1 MRICILSFFFFFSCT
16 ALAQGSVVTGEFKQE
31 YRTINLYGNIRKALF
46 VLEKGNVYLLEDR
59 AYFLKLSPLDAKRL
73 GTSHI
78 LLIPL
83 FGDKITY
90 KYDIPISFEILPIP
104 NAPDVYYT
112 KKAFY
117 TDEQGKKI
125 TLSYPEELPL
135 SPMEKI
141 KKGIP
146 IYYQEINNRD
156 DFRDIPQWIETLSST
171 QKVTIINQKNW
182 EGVSKDGKRVGGSK
196 EYKQERL
203 MSELAQEK
211 LSYIRDFLSSI
222 VPLPEKPTQ
231 EDWRKWWQRF
241 QNYSFPLVKHLP
253 VHIETFQEFIDSYR
267 LYALDKETQ
276 KVYNLAQGTEYY
288 PVPELLVFDVQN
300 DKVERGRIYSEKQP
314 DATAFVT
321 FYAQNDTLYT
331 LNSHFVWAKYVPKR
345 VNDSLFYQQIAR
357 AEVAPVANK
366 SYRKASYQDIEYEIV
381 QAYTTAEC
389 MYSLVQKIDT
399 KEFQVMTLD
408 TKTGKIEGKI
418 PLNPL
423 LDNPKKLEHHT
434 QDIATGATDNFVF
447 QLKTEKGVYFLKCN
461 ATKLL
466 EKTLLGKE
474 FEWGTTYLSWGKKQ
488 YYGDMDANDTF
499 DFYSIASPSQKHSV
513 SSPDDIYDTQ
523 IMEQDEESVV
533 AFYEYYDGFFS
544 GLKMQRLDKDTH
556 ALKGESSLLYQYFP
570 VEELSSVNTPSCLKA
585 FKINGQWHVFF
596 AKEKRYYWVKVK

>member
-1 MRICILSFFFFFSCT
+1 MIRYIILTFFFSCT
-16 ALAQGSVVTGEFKQE
+16 ALAQELMVTGEFKPE

-46 VLEKGNVYLLEDR
+46 VLEKGNVYFLENS
-59 AYFLKLSPLDAKRL
+59 AYFLKLTPLDAKRL
-73 GTSHI
+73 GTSLI

-104 NAPDVYYT
+104 NAPYVYYT

-117 TDEQGKKI
+117 TDKQGRKI

-146 IYYQEINNRD
+146 IYYQEINNND
-156 DFRDIPQWIETLSST
+156 DFRDIPQWIEALSSK
-171 QKVTIINQKNW
+171 QKVTTIGTIVW
-182 EGVSKDGKRVGGSK
+182 DGVDKDGKNVGGYDEFK
-196 EYKQERL
+196 EQEL

-231 EDWRKWWQRF
+231 EAWRKWWQRF

-314 DATAFVT
+314 DATGFET
-321 FYAQNDTLYT
+321 FYAENDTLYT

-345 VNDSLFYQQIAR
+345 VNDSLFYQQIAS
-357 AEVAPVANK
+357 ADVVPEPNG
-366 SYRKASYQDIEYEIV
+366 SYRKASYRDIKYHIV

-418 PLNPL
+418 LLNPL
-423 LDNPKKLEHHT
+423 LDNPKQLEHRRQH
-434 QDIATGATDNFVF
+434 IATGATDNFAF
-447 QLKTEKGVYFLKCN
+447 QMKTEKGVYFLKCN

-474 FEWGTTYLSWGKKQ
+474 FEWATTYLSWGSKQ

-513 SSPDDIYDTQ
+513 SSPDDIYDTR

-544 GLKMQRLDKDTH
+544 GLKMQRLDKDTQ
-556 ALKGESSLLYQYFP
+556 ALKGESILLYQYFP
-570 VEELSSVNTPSCLKA
+570 VEEMSSENTPSCLKA

-596 AKEKRYYWVKVK
+596 TKENEYFWVKVK

>member
-1 MRICILSFFFFFSCT
+1 MIRYIILTFFFCCT
-16 ALAQGSVVTGEFKQE
+16 ALAQGSMVTGEFKQE
-31 YRTINLYGNIRKALF
+31 YRTMYLYRNIRKALF
-46 VLEKGNVYLLEDR
+46 VLEKGNVYLLKDR

-104 NAPDVYYT
+104 NVPDVYYT

-146 IYYQEINNRD
+146 IYYREINNND
-156 DFRDIPQWIETLSST
+156 DFRDIPQWIEALSSK
-171 QKVTIINQKNW
+171 QEVTTIEIMHW
-182 EGVSKDGKRVGGSK
+182 DGMDKDGKRVGGSK
-196 EYKQERL
+196 EFKEQEL
-203 MSELAQEK
+203 MSKLAQER

-222 VPLPEKPTQ
+222 VPLPENPTQ
-231 EDWRKWWQRF
+231 EAWRKWWQRF

-253 VHIETFQEFIDSYR
+253 AHIETFQKSIDGYR

-276 KVYNLAQGTEYY
+276 KVYSLDERPQYY
-288 PVPELLVFDVQN
+288 SGQELLVFDVQN
-300 DKVERGRIYSEKQP
+300 DKVERGRIYSKKQP
-314 DATAFVT
+314 NATGFET
-321 FYAQNDTLYT
+321 FYAENDTLYT

-345 VNDSLFYQQIAR
+345 VNDSLFYQQIASADVVPEPNR
-357 AEVAPVANK
+357 
-366 SYRKASYQDIEYEIV
+366 SYRKVYYQDIEYEIV
-381 QAYTTAEC
+381 QCYTTAKC

-399 KEFQVMTLD
+399 EEFQVMTLD

-423 LDNPKKLEHHT
+423 LDNPKQLEHRRQH
-434 QDIATGATDNFVF
+434 IATGATDNFVF

-474 FEWGTTYLSWGKKQ
+474 FEWATTYLSWGKKQ

-499 DFYSIASPSQKHSV
+499 DFYTIASPSQKHSV
-513 SSPDDIYDTQ
+513 SSPDDIYDTR

-533 AFYEYYDGFFS
+533 AFYEYYDGFLS

-556 ALKGESSLLYQYFP
+556 ALKGESILLYQYFP
-570 VEELSSVNTPSCLKA
+570 VKDISSGNSLSTLKA

-596 AKEKRYYWVKVK
+596 TKENEYFWVKAQ

>member
-46 VLEKGNVYLLEDR
+46 VLEKGNVYFLEDR

-83 FGDKITY
+83 FGNKITY
-90 KYDIPISFEILPIP
+90 KYDIPISFEILPIT
-104 NAPDVYYT
+104 NAPYVYYT

-117 TDEQGKKI
+117 TDEQGRKI

-146 IYYQEINNRD
+146 IYYEEINNND
-156 DFRDIPQWIETLSST
+156 DFRDIPQWIEALSSK
-171 QKVTIINQKNW
+171 QKVTTIGTIVW
-182 EGVSKDGKRVGGSK
+182 DGVDKDGKMVGGYDEFK
-196 EYKQERL
+196 EQEL

-211 LSYIRDFLSSI
+211 LSSLSYLLKTI
-222 VPLPEKPTQ
+222 VPLPEELTQ
-231 EDWRKWWQRF
+231 EAWRKWWQRF

-253 VHIETFQEFIDSYR
+253 AHIETFQESIDSYR

-276 KVYNLAQGTEYY
+276 KVYSLHERPQYY
-288 PVPELLVFDVQN
+288 SGQELLVFDTQN
-300 DKVERGRIYSEKQP
+300 DKVERGRIYSKKQP
-314 DATAFVT
+314 DTTGFET
-321 FYAQNDTLYT
+321 FYVQRDTLYT
-331 LNSHFVWAKYVPKR
+331 LNSNFVWAKYVPKR

-381 QAYTTAEC
+381 QCYTTAEC
-389 MYSLVQKIDT
+389 MYFLVQKKDT
-399 KEFQVMTLD
+399 NEFQVMTLD

-474 FEWGTTYLSWGKKQ
+474 FEWATTYLSWGKKQ

-513 SSPDDIYDTQ
+513 SSPDDIYDTR

-556 ALKGESSLLYQYFP
+556 ALKGKSSLLYQYFP
-570 VEELSSVNTPSCLKA
+570 VEEMSSENTLRCLKA

-596 AKEKRYYWVKVK
+596 AKEKGYYWVKVK

>member
-1 MRICILSFFFFFSCT
+1 MIRYIILTFFFSCT
-16 ALAQGSVVTGEFKQE
+16 ALAQELMVTGEFKQD

-73 GTSHI
+73 GTSLI

-90 KYDIPISFEILPIP
+90 KYDIPISFEILPIT
-104 NAPDVYYT
+104 NAPYVYYT

-345 VNDSLFYQQIAR
+345 VNDSLFYQQIAS
-357 AEVAPVANK
+357 ADVAPEPNR
-366 SYRKASYQDIEYEIV
+366 SYRKVYYQDIEYEIV
-381 QAYTTAEC
+381 QCYTTAEC

-399 KEFQVMTLD
+399 KEYQVMTLD

-423 LDNPKKLEHHT
+423 LGYPQKLEYFNGY
-434 QDIATGATDNFVF
+434 IATGATDNFAF
-447 QLKTEKGVYFLKCN
+447 QMKTEKGVYFLKCN

-474 FEWGTTYLSWGKKQ
+474 FEWATTYLSWGSKQ

-513 SSPDDIYDTQ
+513 SSPDDIYDTR

-556 ALKGESSLLYQYFP
+556 ALKGKSSLLYQYFP

-585 FKINGQWHVFF
+585 FKINGQWYVFF
-596 AKEKRYYWVKVK
+596 TKEKGYYWVKVK

>member
-1 MRICILSFFFFFSCT
+1 MIRYIILTFFFSCT
-16 ALAQGSVVTGEFKQE
+16 ALAQGSVVTGEFKHE
-31 YRTINLYGNIRKALF
+31 YRTIDLYDNIRRALF
-46 VLEKGNVYLLEDR
+46 ILEKGNVYLPEDR
-59 AYFLKLSPLDAKRL
+59 AYFLKLRPADAKRL

-104 NAPDVYYT
+104 NAPYVYYT

-345 VNDSLFYQQIAR
+345 VNDSLFYQQIAS
-357 AEVAPVANK
+357 ADVAPEPNR
-366 SYRKASYQDIEYEIV
+366 SYREVYYQDIEYEIV
-381 QAYTTAEC
+381 QCYTTAKC
-389 MYSLVQKIDT
+389 MYFLVQKKDT
-399 KEFQVMTLD
+399 NEFQVMTLD

-423 LDNPKKLEHHT
+423 LDNPKQLEHHR
-434 QDIATGATDNFVF
+434 QHIATGATDNFVF
-447 QLKTEKGVYFLKCN
+447 QLKTEKGVYFLRCN

-466 EKTLLGKE
+466 EKILLGKK

-513 SSPDDIYDTQ
+513 SSPDDIYDTR

-556 ALKGESSLLYQYFP
+556 ALKGKSSLLYQYFP
-570 VEELSSVNTPSCLKA
+570 VEELSSENTPSCLKA

-596 AKEKRYYWVKVK
+596 AKEKGYYWVKVK

>member
-1 MRICILSFFFFFSCT
+1 MIRYIILTFFFCCT
-16 ALAQGSVVTGEFKQE
+16 ALAQELMVTGEFKHE
-31 YRTINLYGNIRKALF
+31 YRTIDLYDNIQRALF
-46 VLEKGNVYLLEDR
+46 ILEKGNVYLPEDR

-117 TDEQGKKI
+117 TDRGGKKVEI
-125 TLSYPEELPL
+125 SYPEELPL

-146 IYYQEINNRD
+146 IYYQEINNSD
-156 DFRDIPQWIETLSST
+156 DFRDIPQWIEVLSSK
-171 QKVTIINQKNW
+171 QEVTTIGIMHW
-182 EGVSKDGKRVGGSK
+182 DGVDKDGKMVGGSE
-196 EYKQERL
+196 EYKEQEL

-211 LSYIRDFLSSI
+211 LSSLSYLLKSI
-222 VPLPEKPTQ
+222 VPLPKKPTQ

-241 QNYSFPLVKHLP
+241 QKQPYPMLQNLP
-253 VHIETFQEFIDSYR
+253 VYIENFEKDIVDYR
-267 LYALDKETQ
+267 LYALDKDTQ
-276 KVYNLAQGTEYY
+276 KVYSLHQNSSHGKEQ
-288 PVPELLVFDVQN
+288 LLVFDTQN
-300 DKVERGRIYSEKQP
+300 DKVVHGRIYSKEQP
-314 DATAFVT
+314 DATDFET

-331 LNSHFVWAKYVPKR
+331 LNSNFVWAKYVPKR
-345 VNDSLFYQQIAR
+345 VNDSLFYQQIASADVVPEPNR
-357 AEVAPVANK
+357 
-366 SYRKASYQDIEYEIV
+366 SYRKASYQEIEYKIV
-381 QAYTTAEC
+381 ESYTTAEC

-399 KEFQVMTLD
+399 KEYQVMTLD

-423 LDNPKKLEHHT
+423 LDNPKQLEHRRQH
-434 QDIATGATDNFVF
+434 IATGATDNFVF

-474 FEWGTTYLSWGKKQ
+474 FEWATTYLSWGKKQ

-499 DFYSIASPSQKHSV
+499 NFYTIATPSKEHRV
-513 SSPDDIYDTQ
+513 SSPDDIYDTR

-544 GLKMQRLDKDTH
+544 GLKMQRLDKDTQ
-556 ALKGESSLLYQYFP
+556 ALKGESILLYQYFP
-570 VEELSSVNTPSCLKA
+570 VEEMSSENTPSCLKA

-596 AKEKRYYWVKVK
+596 TKENEYFWVKVK

>member
-1 MRICILSFFFFFSCT
+1 MIRYIILTFFFSCT
-16 ALAQGSVVTGEFKQE
+16 ALAQGSVVTGEFKPE

-46 VLEKGNVYLLEDR
+46 VLEKGNVYFLENS
-59 AYFLKLSPLDAKRL
+59 AYFLKLTPLDAKRL

-104 NAPDVYYT
+104 NAPYVYYT

-203 MSELAQEK
+203 MSELAQER

-345 VNDSLFYQQIAR
+345 VNDSLFYQQIAS
-357 AEVAPVANK
+357 ADVAPEPNR
-366 SYRKASYQDIEYEIV
+366 SYRYVYYQDIEYEIV
-381 QAYTTAEC
+381 QCYTTAEC
-389 MYSLVQKIDT
+389 MYFLVQKKDT
-399 KEFQVMTLD
+399 NEFQVMTLD

-447 QLKTEKGVYFLKCN
+447 QLKTEKGVYFLRCN

-499 DFYSIASPSQKHSV
+499 NFYTIATPSKEHRV
-513 SSPDDIYDTQ
+513 SSPDDIYDTR
-523 IMEQDEESVV
+523 IMEQDEDAIV

-544 GLKMQRLDKDTH
+544 GLKMQRLDKDTQ
-556 ALKGESSLLYQYFP
+556 ALKGESILLYQYFP
-570 VEELSSVNTPSCLKA
+570 VEEMSSENTPSCLKA

-596 AKEKRYYWVKVK
+596 TKENEYFWVKVK

>member
-1 MRICILSFFFFFSCT
+1 MIRYIILTFFFCCT
-16 ALAQGSVVTGEFKQE
+16 ALAQELMVTGEFKQE
-31 YRTINLYGNIRKALF
+31 YRTINLYDNIRRALF
-46 VLEKGNVYLLEDR
+46 ILEKGNVYLPEDR
-59 AYFLKLSPLDAKRL
+59 AYFLKLRPADAKRL

-104 NAPDVYYT
+104 NAPYVYYT

-345 VNDSLFYQQIAR
+345 VNDSLFYQQIAS
-357 AEVAPVANK
+357 ADVAPEPNR
-366 SYRKASYQDIEYEIV
+366 SYRWVYYQDIEYEIV
-381 QAYTTAEC
+381 QCYTTAEC
-389 MYSLVQKIDT
+389 MYFLVQKKDT
-399 KEFQVMTLD
+399 NEFQVMTLD

-513 SSPDDIYDTQ
+513 SSPDDIYDTR
-523 IMEQDEESVV
+523 IMEQDEDAIV

-544 GLKMQRLDKDTH
+544 GLKMQCLDKDTQ
-556 ALKGESSLLYQYFP
+556 ALKGESILLYQYFP

-596 AKEKRYYWVKVK
+596 AKEKGYYWVKVK

>member
-1 MRICILSFFFFFSCT
+1 MIRYIILTFFFCCT
-16 ALAQGSVVTGEFKQE
+16 ALAQELMVTGEFKQE
-31 YRTINLYGNIRKALF
+31 YRTIDLYDNIRRALF
-46 VLEKGNVYLLEDR
+46 ILEKGNVYLPEDR
-59 AYFLKLSPLDAKRL
+59 AYFLKLRPADAKRL

-117 TDEQGKKI
+117 TDEQGRKI

-146 IYYQEINNRD
+146 IYYEEINNSD
-156 DFRDIPQWIETLSST
+156 DFRDIPQWIEALSNK
-171 QKVTIINQKNW
+171 QEVTTIGIMHW
-182 EGVSKDGKRVGGSK
+182 DGVDKDGKMVGGSK
-196 EYKQERL
+196 EFKEQEL

-211 LSYIRDFLSSI
+211 LSSLSYLLKSI
-222 VPLPEKPTQ
+222 VPLPKKPTQ
-231 EDWRKWWQRF
+231 EDWRKWWQQF

-253 VHIETFQEFIDSYR
+253 AHIETFQKSIDGYR

-276 KVYNLAQGTEYY
+276 KVYSLDERPQYY
-288 PVPELLVFDVQN
+288 SGQELLVFDVQN
-300 DKVERGRIYSEKQP
+300 DKVERGRIYSKEQP
-314 DATAFVT
+314 DATGFET
-321 FYAQNDTLYT
+321 FYAQRDTLYT

-345 VNDSLFYQQIAR
+345 VNDSLFYQQIASADVVPEPNR
-357 AEVAPVANK
+357 
-366 SYRKASYQDIEYEIV
+366 SYRKASYQEIEYKIV
-381 QAYTTAEC
+381 ESYTTAEC

-399 KEFQVMTLD
+399 KEYQVMTLD

-423 LDNPKKLEHHT
+423 LGYPQKLEYFNGY
-434 QDIATGATDNFVF
+434 IATGATDNFAF
-447 QLKTEKGVYFLKCN
+447 QMKTEKGVYFLKCN

-474 FEWGTTYLSWGKKQ
+474 FEWATTYLSWGSKQ

-513 SSPDDIYDTQ
+513 SSPDDIYDTR

-544 GLKMQRLDKDTH
+544 GLKMQRLDKDTQ
-556 ALKGESSLLYQYFP
+556 ALKGESILLYQYFP
-570 VEELSSVNTPSCLKA
+570 VEELSSENTPSCLKA

-596 AKEKRYYWVKVK
+596 TKENEYFWVKVK

>member
-1 MRICILSFFFFFSCT
+1 MRICILSFFFIFSCT
-16 ALAQGSVVTGEFKQE
+16 ALAQGSMVTGEFKQE
-31 YRTINLYGNIRKALF
+31 YRTMYLYGNIRKALF
-46 VLEKGNVYLLEDR
+46 VLEKGNVYFLENS
-59 AYFLKLSPLDAKRL
+59 AYFLKLTPLDAKRL
-73 GTSHI
+73 GTSLI

-90 KYDIPISFEILPIP
+90 KYDIPISFEILPIT
-104 NAPDVYYT
+104 NAPYVYYT

-156 DFRDIPQWIETLSST
+156 DFRDTPQWIETLSST

-300 DKVERGRIYSEKQP
+300 DKVERGRIYSKEQP
-314 DATAFVT
+314 DATGFET
-321 FYAQNDTLYT
+321 FYAQRDTLYT

-345 VNDSLFYQQIAR
+345 VNDSLFYQQIAS
-357 AEVAPVANK
+357 ADVAPEPNR
-366 SYRKASYQDIEYEIV
+366 SYREVYYQDIEYEIV
-381 QAYTTAEC
+381 QCYTTAKC
-389 MYSLVQKIDT
+389 MYFLVQKKDT
-399 KEFQVMTLD
+399 NEFQVMTLD

-466 EKTLLGKE
+466 EKILLGKK

-513 SSPDDIYDTQ
+513 SSPDDIYDTR

-556 ALKGESSLLYQYFP
+556 ALKGKSSLLYQYFP

-596 AKEKRYYWVKVK
+596 AKEKGYYWVKVK

>member
-1 MRICILSFFFFFSCT
+1 MIRYIILTFFFSCT
-16 ALAQGSVVTGEFKQE
+16 ALAQELMVTGEFKQE
-31 YRTINLYGNIRKALF
+31 YRTINLYGNIRRALF
-46 VLEKGNVYLLEDR
+46 VLEKGNVYFLENS

-73 GTSHI
+73 GTSLI

-90 KYDIPISFEILPIP
+90 KYDIPISFEILPIT
-104 NAPDVYYT
+104 NAPYVYYT

-345 VNDSLFYQQIAR
+345 VNDSLFYQQIAS
-357 AEVAPVANK
+357 ADVAPEPNR
-366 SYRKASYQDIEYEIV
+366 SYRWVYYQDIEYEIV
-381 QAYTTAEC
+381 QCYTTAEC
-389 MYSLVQKIDT
+389 MYFLVQKKDT
-399 KEFQVMTLD
+399 NEFQVMTLD

-466 EKTLLGKE
+466 EKILLGKK

-513 SSPDDIYDTQ
+513 SSPDDIYDTR

-556 ALKGESSLLYQYFP
+556 ALKGKSSLLYQYFP

>member
-1 MRICILSFFFFFSCT
+1 MRTCILSSFFFLSCA
-16 ALAQGSVVTGEFKQE
+16 ALAQGIVVTGEFKQD

-46 VLEKGNVYLLEDR
+46 VLEKGNVYFLENS
-59 AYFLKLSPLDAKRL
+59 AYFLKLTPLDAKRL
-73 GTSHI
+73 GTSLI

-104 NAPDVYYT
+104 NAPYVYYT

-156 DFRDIPQWIETLSST
+156 DFRDIPQWIEALSSK
-171 QKVTIINQKNW
+171 QKVTTIGTIVW
-182 EGVSKDGKRVGGSK
+182 DGVDKDGKMVGGYDEFK
-196 EYKQERL
+196 EQEL
-203 MSELAQEK
+203 MSQLAQEK
-211 LSYIRDFLSSI
+211 LSSLSYLLKTI
-222 VPLPEKPTQ
+222 VPLPEELTQ
-231 EDWRKWWQRF
+231 EAWRKWWQRF

-345 VNDSLFYQQIAR
+345 VNDSLFYQQIAS
-357 AEVAPVANK
+357 ADVAPEPNR
-366 SYRKASYQDIEYEIV
+366 SYRWVYYQDIEYEIV
-381 QAYTTAEC
+381 QCYTTAEC
-389 MYSLVQKIDT
+389 MYFLVQKKDT
-399 KEFQVMTLD
+399 NEFQVMTLD

-423 LDNPKKLEHHT
+423 LDNPKQLEHRR
-434 QDIATGATDNFVF
+434 QLIATGATDNFVF
-447 QLKTEKGVYFLKCN
+447 QLETEKGVYFLKCN

-474 FEWGTTYLSWGKKQ
+474 FDWGTTYLSWGSKQ
-488 YYGDMDANDTF
+488 YYGDMNANDTF
-499 DFYSIASPSQKHSV
+499 DFYSIASPSQKDSV
-513 SSPDDIYDTQ
+513 SSSDNFYDNR

-533 AFYEYYDGFFS
+533 AFYEYYDSFFS

-556 ALKGESSLLYQYFP
+556 ALKGKALCYTSISLWKSFQ
-570 VEELSSVNTPSCLKA
+570 A
-585 FKINGQWHVFF
+585 
-596 AKEKRYYWVKVK
+596 

>member
-1 MRICILSFFFFFSCT
+1 MIRYIILTFFFSCT
-16 ALAQGSVVTGEFKQE
+16 ALAQGSVVTGEFKPE

-46 VLEKGNVYLLEDR
+46 VLEKGNVYFLENS
-59 AYFLKLSPLDAKRL
+59 AYFLKLTPLDAKRL
-73 GTSHI
+73 GTSLI

-90 KYDIPISFEILPIP
+90 KYDIPISFEILPIT
-104 NAPDVYYT
+104 NAPYVYYT

-146 IYYQEINNRD
+146 IYYQEINNSD
-156 DFRDIPQWIETLSST
+156 DFRDIPQWIEALSNK

-231 EDWRKWWQRF
+231 EAWRKWWQRF
-241 QNYSFPLVKHLP
+241 QNYSFPLVKNLP
-253 VHIETFQEFIDSYR
+253 AHIESFQKSVDSYR

-345 VNDSLFYQQIAR
+345 VNDSLFYQQIAS
-357 AEVAPVANK
+357 ADVAPEPNR
-366 SYRKASYQDIEYEIV
+366 SYREVYYQDIEYEIV
-381 QAYTTAEC
+381 QCYTTAKC
-389 MYSLVQKIDT
+389 MYFLVQKKDT
-399 KEFQVMTLD
+399 NEFQVMTLD

-447 QLKTEKGVYFLKCN
+447 QLKTEKGVYFLKYN

-474 FEWGTTYLSWGKKQ
+474 FEWATTYLSWGSKQ

-499 DFYSIASPSQKHSV
+499 NFYTIATPSKEHRV
-513 SSPDDIYDTQ
+513 SSPDDIYDTR

-556 ALKGESSLLYQYFP
+556 ALKGKSSLLYQYFP

>member
-16 ALAQGSVVTGEFKQE
+16 SLVQDSVVTGEFKE
-31 YRTINLYGNIRKALF
+31 DYRIINLYGNIRRALF
-46 VLEKGNVYLLEDR
+46 VLEKGNVYFLENS
-59 AYFLKLSPLDAKRL
+59 AYFLKLTPLDAKRL

-117 TDEQGKKI
+117 TDKQGRKI

-156 DFRDIPQWIETLSST
+156 DFRDIPQWIEALSSK
-171 QKVTIINQKNW
+171 QKVTTIGKIVW
-182 EGVSKDGKRVGGSK
+182 DGVDKDGKMVGGSE
-196 EYKQERL
+196 EYKEQEL

-211 LSYIRDFLSSI
+211 LSTLSYFLSNI
-222 VPLPEKPTQ
+222 VPLPENPTQ
-231 EDWRKWWQRF
+231 EAWRKWWQRF

-253 VHIETFQEFIDSYR
+253 AHIETFQKSIDSYR
-267 LYALDKETQ
+267 RYALDKETQ
-276 KVYNLAQGTEYY
+276 KVYSLDKEPQYY
-288 PVPELLVFDVQN
+288 SGQELLVFDVQN
-300 DKVERGRIYSEKQP
+300 DKVERGRIYSKKQP
-314 DATAFVT
+314 DATGFET

-345 VNDSLFYQQIAR
+345 VNDSLFYQQIAS
-357 AEVAPVANK
+357 ADVVPEPNK
-366 SYRKASYQDIEYEIV
+366 SYRKASYRDIKYHIV
-381 QAYTTAEC
+381 QCYTTAEC

-474 FEWGTTYLSWGKKQ
+474 FKRGTTYLSWGKKQ
-488 YYGDMDANDTF
+488 YYGDTDANYTF

-513 SSPDDIYDTQ
+513 SSPDEIYETR
-523 IMEQDEESVV
+523 IMEQDEDAIV

-544 GLKMQRLDKDTH
+544 GLKMQRLDKDTQ
-556 ALKGESSLLYQYFP
+556 ALKGGSIWLYQYFP
-570 VEELSSVNTPSCLKA
+570 VESISSENSLSTLKA

-596 AKEKRYYWVKVK
+596 TKEKGYYWVKVK

>member
-46 VLEKGNVYLLEDR
+46 VLEKGNVYFLEDR

-73 GTSHI
+73 GTSLI

-146 IYYQEINNRD
+146 IYYEEINNND
-156 DFRDIPQWIETLSST
+156 DFRDIPQWIEALSSK
-171 QKVTIINQKNW
+171 QKVTTIGTIVW
-182 EGVSKDGKRVGGSK
+182 DGVDKDGKRVGGSK

-300 DKVERGRIYSEKQP
+300 DKVERGRIYSEEQP

-345 VNDSLFYQQIAR
+345 VNDSLFYQQIAS
-357 AEVAPVANK
+357 ADVAPEPNR
-366 SYRKASYQDIEYEIV
+366 SYRYVYYQDIEYEIV
-381 QAYTTAEC
+381 QCYTTAEC
-389 MYSLVQKIDT
+389 MYFLVQKKDT
-399 KEFQVMTLD
+399 NEFQVMTLD

-513 SSPDDIYDTQ
+513 SSPDDIYDTR

-556 ALKGESSLLYQYFP
+556 ALKGKSSLLYQYFP

>member
-1 MRICILSFFFFFSCT
+1 MTFFFSCT
-16 ALAQGSVVTGEFKQE
+16 ALAQELMVTGEFKHE
-31 YRTINLYGNIRKALF
+31 YRTIDLYDNIRRALF
-46 VLEKGNVYLLEDR
+46 ILEKGNVYLPEDR
-59 AYFLKLSPLDAKRL
+59 AYFLKLRPADAKRL

-90 KYDIPISFEILPIP
+90 KYDIPISFEILPIT
-104 NAPDVYYT
+104 NAPYVYYT

-125 TLSYPEELPL
+125 TLSYPEKLPL

-146 IYYQEINNRD
+146 IYYEEIDNND
-156 DFRDIPQWIETLSST
+156 DFRDIPQWIEALSSK
-171 QKVTIINQKNW
+171 QEVTTIGTIVW
-182 EGVSKDGKRVGGSK
+182 HGVDKDGKSVGGYDEFK
-196 EYKQERL
+196 EQEL

-211 LSYIRDFLSSI
+211 LSSLSYFLSSI

-231 EDWRKWWQRF
+231 EAWRKWWQRF

-253 VHIETFQEFIDSYR
+253 AHIETFQKSIDSYR

-276 KVYNLAQGTEYY
+276 KVYSLDKEPQYY
-288 PVPELLVFDVQN
+288 SGQELLVFDVQN
-300 DKVERGRIYSEKQP
+300 DKVERGRIYSKEQP
-314 DATAFVT
+314 DTTGFET
-321 FYAQNDTLYT
+321 FYAENDTLYT

-345 VNDSLFYQQIAR
+345 VNDSLFYQQIASADVVPEPNR
-357 AEVAPVANK
+357 
-366 SYRKASYQDIEYEIV
+366 SYRKASYRDIKYHIV
-381 QAYTTAEC
+381 QTYTTAKC

-399 KEFQVMTLD
+399 EEFQVMTLD

-423 LDNPKKLEHHT
+423 LDNPKQLEHHR
-434 QDIATGATDNFVF
+434 QHIATGATDNFVF

-474 FEWGTTYLSWGKKQ
+474 FEWATTYLSWGKKQ
-488 YYGDMDANDTF
+488 YYGDMDADDTF

-513 SSPDDIYDTQ
+513 SSPDDIYDTR
-523 IMEQDEESVV
+523 IMEQDEDAIV

-544 GLKMQRLDKDTH
+544 GLKMQRLDKDTQ
-556 ALKGESSLLYQYFP
+556 ALKGESILLYQYFP
-570 VEELSSVNTPSCLKA
+570 VEEISSENSLSTLKA

-596 AKEKRYYWVKVK
+596 TKEDEYFWVKVK

>member
-1 MRICILSFFFFFSCT
+1 MIRYIILTFFFSCT
-16 ALAQGSVVTGEFKQE
+16 ALAQGSMVTGEFKQE
-31 YRTINLYGNIRKALF
+31 YRTMYLYGNIRKALF

-90 KYDIPISFEILPIP
+90 KYDIPISFEILPIT
-104 NAPDVYYT
+104 NAPYVYYT

-466 EKTLLGKE
+466 EKILLGKK

-513 SSPDDIYDTQ
+513 SSPDDIYDTR

-556 ALKGESSLLYQYFP
+556 ALKGKSSLLYQYFP

>member
-1 MRICILSFFFFFSCT
+1 MTFFFSCT
-16 ALAQGSVVTGEFKQE
+16 ALAQELMVTGEFKPE

-46 VLEKGNVYLLEDR
+46 VLEKGNVYFLENS

-90 KYDIPISFEILPIP
+90 KYDIPISFEILPIT
-104 NAPDVYYT
+104 NAPYVYYT

-125 TLSYPEELPL
+125 PLSYPEELPL

-156 DFRDIPQWIETLSST
+156 DFRDIPQWIEALSNK
-171 QKVTIINQKNW
+171 QEVTTIGIMHW
-182 EGVSKDGKRVGGSK
+182 DGVDKDGKMVGGSK
-196 EYKQERL
+196 EFKEQEL

-211 LSYIRDFLSSI
+211 LSSLSYLLKSI
-222 VPLPEKPTQ
+222 VPLPKKPTQ

-241 QNYSFPLVKHLP
+241 QKQPYPMLQNLP
-253 VHIETFQEFIDSYR
+253 VRIENFEKDIVDYR
-267 LYALDKETQ
+267 LYALDKDTQ
-276 KVYNLAQGTEYY
+276 KVYSLHQNSSHGKEQ
-288 PVPELLVFDVQN
+288 LLVFDTQN
-300 DKVERGRIYSEKQP
+300 DKVVHGRIYSKEQP
-314 DATAFVT
+314 DATDFET

-345 VNDSLFYQQIAR
+345 VNDSLFYQQIAS
-357 AEVAPVANK
+357 ADVAPEPNR
-366 SYRKASYQDIEYEIV
+366 SYREVYYQDIEYEIV
-381 QAYTTAEC
+381 QTYTTAKC
-389 MYSLVQKIDT
+389 MYFLVQKKDT
-399 KEFQVMTLD
+399 NEFQVMTLD

-466 EKTLLGKE
+466 EKILLGKK

-513 SSPDDIYDTQ
+513 SSPDDIYDTR

-556 ALKGESSLLYQYFP
+556 ALKGKSSLLYQYFP

-596 AKEKRYYWVKVK
+596 TKEKGYYWVKVK

>member
-1 MRICILSFFFFFSCT
+1 MIRYIILTFFFSCT
-16 ALAQGSVVTGEFKQE
+16 ALAQELMVTGEFKHE
-31 YRTINLYGNIRKALF
+31 YRTIDLYDNIQRALF
-46 VLEKGNVYLLEDR
+46 ILEKGNVYLPEDR
-59 AYFLKLSPLDAKRL
+59 AYFLKLRPADAKRL

-117 TDEQGKKI
+117 TDKQGRKI

-156 DFRDIPQWIETLSST
+156 DFRDIPQWIEALSNK
-171 QKVTIINQKNW
+171 QEVTTIGIMHW
-182 EGVSKDGKRVGGSK
+182 DGVDKDGKMVGGSE
-196 EYKQERL
+196 EYKEQEL
-203 MSELAQEK
+203 MSQLAQEK
-211 LSYIRDFLSSI
+211 LSSLSYLLGGI
-222 VPLPEKPTQ
+222 VFLPEKPTQ
-231 EDWRKWWQRF
+231 EDWRKWWQQF
-241 QNYSFPLVKHLP
+241 QNYSFPLVKNLP
-253 VHIETFQEFIDSYR
+253 AHIETFQESIDSYR

-276 KVYNLAQGTEYY
+276 KVYSLHETPQYY
-288 PVPELLVFDVQN
+288 SGQELLVFDVQN
-300 DKVERGRIYSEKQP
+300 DKVARGRIYSKKQP
-314 DATAFVT
+314 DATGFET
-321 FYAQNDTLYT
+321 FYVQRDTLYT
-331 LNSHFVWAKYVPKR
+331 LNSNFVWAKYVPKR

-418 PLNPL
+418 LLNPL
-423 LDNPKKLEHHT
+423 LGYPQKLEYFNGY
-434 QDIATGATDNFVF
+434 IATGATDNFAF
-447 QLKTEKGVYFLKCN
+447 QMKTEKGVYFLKCN
-461 ATKLL
+461 AIKLL

-474 FEWGTTYLSWGKKQ
+474 FEWATTYLSWGSKQ

-499 DFYSIASPSQKHSV
+499 NFYTIATPSKEHRV
-513 SSPDDIYDTQ
+513 SSLDDIYDTR
-523 IMEQDEESVV
+523 IMEQDEDAIV

-556 ALKGESSLLYQYFP
+556 ALKGKSSLLYQYFP
-570 VEELSSVNTPSCLKA
+570 VEEMSSENTPSCLKA

-596 AKEKRYYWVKVK
+596 TKENEYFWVKVK

>member
-1 MRICILSFFFFFSCT
+1 MIRYIILTFFFSCT
-16 ALAQGSVVTGEFKQE
+16 ALAQGSVVTGEFKPE

-46 VLEKGNVYLLEDR
+46 VLEKGNVYFLEDR

-73 GTSHI
+73 GTSLI

-90 KYDIPISFEILPIP
+90 KYDIPISFEILPIT
-104 NAPDVYYT
+104 NAPYVYYT

-345 VNDSLFYQQIAR
+345 VNDSLFYQQIAS
-357 AEVAPVANK
+357 ADVAPEPNR
-366 SYRKASYQDIEYEIV
+366 SYREVYYQDIEYEIV
-381 QAYTTAEC
+381 QTYTTAKC
-389 MYSLVQKIDT
+389 MYFLVQKKDT
-399 KEFQVMTLD
+399 NEFQVMTLD

-466 EKTLLGKE
+466 EKILLGKK

-556 ALKGESSLLYQYFP
+556 ALKGKSSLLYQYFP

>member
-1 MRICILSFFFFFSCT
+1 MIRYIILTFFFSCT
-16 ALAQGSVVTGEFKQE
+16 ALAQGSVVTGEFKPE

-46 VLEKGNVYLLEDR
+46 VLEKGNVYFLENS
-59 AYFLKLSPLDAKRL
+59 AYFLKLTPLDAKRL
-73 GTSHI
+73 GTSLI

-90 KYDIPISFEILPIP
+90 KYDIPISFEILPIT
-104 NAPDVYYT
+104 NAPYVYYT

-345 VNDSLFYQQIAR
+345 VNDSLFYQQIAS
-357 AEVAPVANK
+357 ADVAPEPNR
-366 SYRKASYQDIEYEIV
+366 SYRYVYYQDIEYEIV
-381 QAYTTAEC
+381 QCYTTAKC
-389 MYSLVQKIDT
+389 MYFLVQKKDT
-399 KEFQVMTLD
+399 NEFQVMTLD

-466 EKTLLGKE
+466 EKILLGKE

-513 SSPDDIYDTQ
+513 SSPDDIYDTR
-523 IMEQDEESVV
+523 IMEQEEDAIV

-556 ALKGESSLLYQYFP
+556 ALKGKSSLLYQYFP

>member
-1 MRICILSFFFFFSCT
+1 MIRYIILTFFFSCT
-16 ALAQGSVVTGEFKQE
+16 ALAQELMVTGEFKHE
-31 YRTINLYGNIRKALF
+31 YRTIDLYDNIRRALF
-46 VLEKGNVYLLEDR
+46 ILEKGNVYLPEDR
-59 AYFLKLSPLDAKRL
+59 AYFLKLRPADAKRL

-117 TDEQGKKI
+117 TDRGGKKVEI
-125 TLSYPEELPL
+125 SYPEELPL

-156 DFRDIPQWIETLSST
+156 DFRDIPQWIEALSSK
-171 QKVTIINQKNW
+171 QEVTTIEIMHW
-182 EGVSKDGKRVGGSK
+182 DGMDKDGKRVGGSK
-196 EYKQERL
+196 EFKEQEL
-203 MSELAQEK
+203 MSKLAQER

-231 EDWRKWWQRF
+231 EDWRKWWQQF

-253 VHIETFQEFIDSYR
+253 AHIETFQKSIDGYR

-276 KVYNLAQGTEYY
+276 KVYSLDERPQYY
-288 PVPELLVFDVQN
+288 SGQELLVFDVQN

-345 VNDSLFYQQIAR
+345 VNDSLFYQQIVSAD
-357 AEVAPVANK
+357 VAPEPNR
-366 SYRKASYQDIEYEIV
+366 SYREVYYQDIEYEIV
-381 QAYTTAEC
+381 QCYTTAEC
-389 MYSLVQKIDT
+389 MYMLIQKEDS
-399 KEFQVMTLD
+399 KEYQVMTLD

-513 SSPDDIYDTQ
+513 SSPDDIYDTR

-556 ALKGESSLLYQYFP
+556 ALKGKSSLLYQYFP

>member
-1 MRICILSFFFFFSCT
+1 MIRYIILTFFFSCT
-16 ALAQGSVVTGEFKQE
+16 ALAQGSMVTGEFKQE
-31 YRTINLYGNIRKALF
+31 YRTMYLYGNIRKALF

-117 TDEQGKKI
+117 TDRGGKKVEI
-125 TLSYPEELPL
+125 SYPEELPL

-146 IYYQEINNRD
+146 IYYQEINNND

-171 QKVTIINQKNW
+171 QKVTIINQKNC

-345 VNDSLFYQQIAR
+345 VNDSLFYQQIAS
-357 AEVAPVANK
+357 ADVAPEPNR
-366 SYRKASYQDIEYEIV
+366 SYREVYYQDIEYEIV
-381 QAYTTAEC
+381 QTYTTAKC
-389 MYSLVQKIDT
+389 MYFLVQKKDT
-399 KEFQVMTLD
+399 NEFQVMTLD

-466 EKTLLGKE
+466 EKILLGKK

-513 SSPDDIYDTQ
+513 SSPDDIYDTR

-556 ALKGESSLLYQYFP
+556 ALKGKSSLLYQYFP

>member
-1 MRICILSFFFFFSCT
+1 MIRYIILTFFFSCT
-16 ALAQGSVVTGEFKQE
+16 ALAQELMVTGEFKPE

-46 VLEKGNVYLLEDR
+46 VLEKGNVYFLENS
-59 AYFLKLSPLDAKRL
+59 AYFLKLTPLDAKRL
-73 GTSHI
+73 GTSLI

-90 KYDIPISFEILPIP
+90 KYDIPISFEILPIT
-104 NAPDVYYT
+104 NAPYVYYT

-156 DFRDIPQWIETLSST
+156 DFRDILQWIETLSST

-231 EDWRKWWQRF
+231 EAWRKWWQRF

-253 VHIETFQEFIDSYR
+253 AHIETFQEFIDSYR

-314 DATAFVT
+314 DATDFET

-345 VNDSLFYQQIAR
+345 VNDSLFYQQIAS
-357 AEVAPVANK
+357 ADVAPEPNR
-366 SYRKASYQDIEYEIV
+366 SYRKVSYQDIEYEIV
-381 QAYTTAEC
+381 QCYTTAEC
-389 MYSLVQKIDT
+389 MYFLVQKKDT
-399 KEFQVMTLD
+399 NEFQVMTLD

-466 EKTLLGKE
+466 EKILLGKK

-513 SSPDDIYDTQ
+513 SSPDDIYDTR

-556 ALKGESSLLYQYFP
+556 ALKGKSSLLYQYFP

-596 AKEKRYYWVKVK
+596 TKEKGYYWVKVK

>member
-16 ALAQGSVVTGEFKQE
+16 ALAQGRVVTGEFKPE

-46 VLEKGNVYLLEDR
+46 VLEKGNVYFLENS
-59 AYFLKLSPLDAKRL
+59 AYFLKLTPLDAKRL
-73 GTSHI
+73 GTSLI

-90 KYDIPISFEILPIP
+90 KYDIPISFEILPIT
-104 NAPDVYYT
+104 NAPYVYYT

-300 DKVERGRIYSEKQP
+300 DKVERGRIYSEEQP

-331 LNSHFVWAKYVPKR
+331 LNSHFVWAKYIPKR
-345 VNDSLFYQQIAR
+345 VNDSLFYQQIAS
-357 AEVAPVANK
+357 ADVAPEPNR
-366 SYRKASYQDIEYEIV
+366 SYRYVYYQDIEYEIV
-381 QAYTTAEC
+381 QCYTTAEC
-389 MYSLVQKIDT
+389 MYFLVQKKDT
-399 KEFQVMTLD
+399 NEFQVMTLD

-513 SSPDDIYDTQ
+513 SSPDDIYDTR

-544 GLKMQRLDKDTH
+544 GLKMQRLNKDTH
-556 ALKGESSLLYQYFP
+556 ALKGKSSLLYQYFP
-570 VEELSSVNTPSCLKA
+570 VEEISSGNSLSTLKA

-596 AKEKRYYWVKVK
+596 TKENEYFWVKVK

>member
-1 MRICILSFFFFFSCT
+1 MRICILSFFFIFSCT
-16 ALAQGSVVTGEFKQE
+16 SLVQDSVVTGEFKE
-31 YRTINLYGNIRKALF
+31 DYRIINLYGNIRRALF
-46 VLEKGNVYLLEDR
+46 VLEKGNVYFLENS
-59 AYFLKLSPLDAKRL
+59 AYFLKLTPLDAKRL

-83 FGDKITY
+83 FGDEITY

-104 NAPDVYYT
+104 NAPYVYYT

-117 TDEQGKKI
+117 TDKQGRKI

-146 IYYQEINNRD
+146 IYYEEINNRD
-156 DFRDIPQWIETLSST
+156 DFRDIPQWIEALSSK
-171 QKVTIINQKNW
+171 QKVTTIGKIVW
-182 EGVSKDGKRVGGSK
+182 DGVDKDGKMVGGSE
-196 EYKQERL
+196 EYKEQEL

-211 LSYIRDFLSSI
+211 LSTLSHFLKTI
-222 VPLPEKPTQ
+222 VPLPKKPTQ
-231 EDWRKWWQRF
+231 EDWRKWWQQF

-253 VHIETFQEFIDSYR
+253 AHIETFQEFIDSYR

-276 KVYNLAQGTEYY
+276 KVYNLAKGTEYY
-288 PVPELLVFDVQN
+288 PGQELLVFDVQN
-300 DKVERGRIYSEKQP
+300 SKVERGHIYSKEQP
-314 DATAFVT
+314 DATDFET

-345 VNDSLFYQQIAR
+345 VNDSLFYQQIAS
-357 AEVAPVANK
+357 ADVAPEPNR
-366 SYRKASYQDIEYEIV
+366 SYREVYYQDIEYEIV
-381 QAYTTAEC
+381 QCYTTAEC
-389 MYSLVQKIDT
+389 MYFLVQKKDT
-399 KEFQVMTLD
+399 NEFQVMTLD

-423 LDNPKKLEHHT
+423 LGHPKQLEHRRQH
-434 QDIATGATDNFVF
+434 IATGATDNFVF

-474 FEWGTTYLSWGKKQ
+474 FKRGTTYLSWGKKQ
-488 YYGDMDANDTF
+488 YYGDTDANYTF

-513 SSPDDIYDTQ
+513 SSPDEIYETR
-523 IMEQDEESVV
+523 IMEQDEDAIV

-556 ALKGESSLLYQYFP
+556 ALKGKSSLLYQYFP
-570 VEELSSVNTPSCLKA
+570 VEAISSENSLSTLKA

-596 AKEKRYYWVKVK
+596 AKEKGYYWVKVK

>member
-46 VLEKGNVYLLEDR
+46 VLEKGNVYFLEDR

-73 GTSHI
+73 GTSLI

-146 IYYQEINNRD
+146 IYYEEINNND
-156 DFRDIPQWIETLSST
+156 DFRDIPQWIEALSSK
-171 QKVTIINQKNW
+171 QKVTTIGTIVW
-182 EGVSKDGKRVGGSK
+182 DGVDKDGKRVGGSK

-300 DKVERGRIYSEKQP
+300 DKVERGRIYSEEQP

-331 LNSHFVWAKYVPKR
+331 LNSHFVWAKYIPKR
-345 VNDSLFYQQIAR
+345 VNDSLFYQQIAS
-357 AEVAPVANK
+357 ADVAPEPNR
-366 SYRKASYQDIEYEIV
+366 SYRYVYYQDIEYEIV
-381 QAYTTAEC
+381 QCYTTAEC
-389 MYSLVQKIDT
+389 MYFLVQKKDT
-399 KEFQVMTLD
+399 NEFQVMTLD

-513 SSPDDIYDTQ
+513 SSPDDIYDTR

-556 ALKGESSLLYQYFP
+556 ALKGKSSLLYQYFP

>member
-1 MRICILSFFFFFSCT
+1 MIRYIILTFFFCCT
-16 ALAQGSVVTGEFKQE
+16 ALAQGSMVTGEFKQE
-31 YRTINLYGNIRKALF
+31 YRTMYLYRNIRKALF

-73 GTSHI
+73 GTSLI

-117 TDEQGKKI
+117 TNEQGKKI

-146 IYYQEINNRD
+146 IYYREINNND
-156 DFRDIPQWIETLSST
+156 DFRDIPQWIEALSSK
-171 QKVTIINQKNW
+171 QEVTTIEIMHW
-182 EGVSKDGKRVGGSK
+182 DGMDKDGKRVGGSK
-196 EYKQERL
+196 EFKEQEL
-203 MSELAQEK
+203 MSKLAQER

-231 EDWRKWWQRF
+231 EDWRKWWQQF

-253 VHIETFQEFIDSYR
+253 AHIETFQKSIDGYR

-276 KVYNLAQGTEYY
+276 KVYSLDERPQYY
-288 PVPELLVFDVQN
+288 SGQELLVFDVQN
-300 DKVERGRIYSEKQP
+300 DKVERGRIYSKEQP
-314 DATAFVT
+314 DATGFET
-321 FYAQNDTLYT
+321 FYAQRDTLYT

-345 VNDSLFYQQIAR
+345 VNDSLFYQQIAS
-357 AEVAPVANK
+357 ADVVPKLNK
-366 SYRKASYQDIEYEIV
+366 SYRKASYRDIKCHIV
-381 QAYTTAEC
+381 QTYTTAEC
-389 MYSLVQKIDT
+389 MYMLIQKEDT
-399 KEFQVMTLD
+399 NEYQVMTLD

-418 PLNPL
+418 LLNPL
-423 LDNPKKLEHHT
+423 LDNPKQLEYHS

-474 FEWGTTYLSWGKKQ
+474 FEWATTYLSWGSKQ

-499 DFYSIASPSQKHSV
+499 DFYTIATPSKGHRV
-513 SSPDDIYDTQ
+513 SSPDDIHDTR

-556 ALKGESSLLYQYFP
+556 ALKGKSSLLYQYFP
-570 VEELSSVNTPSCLKA
+570 VEELSSENTPSCLKA
-585 FKINGQWHVFF
+585 FKIDGQWHVFF
-596 AKEKRYYWVKVK
+596 TKEDEYFWVKVK

>member
-1 MRICILSFFFFFSCT
+1 MIRYIIWTFFFSCT
-16 ALAQGSVVTGEFKQE
+16 ALAQGNVVTGEFKRE
-31 YRTINLYGNIRKALF
+31 YRTINLYDNIRRALF
-46 VLEKGNVYLLEDR
+46 VLEEGNAYLLEDS
-59 AYFLKLSPLDAKRL
+59 ADFLKLSPLDAKRL

-117 TDEQGKKI
+117 TDEQGNKI

-135 SPMEKI
+135 STMEKI

-146 IYYQEINNRD
+146 IYYQEINNSD
-156 DFRDIPQWIETLSST
+156 DFRDIPQWIEALSST

-203 MSELAQEK
+203 MSELAQER

-231 EDWRKWWQRF
+231 EDWRKWWQQF

-253 VHIETFQEFIDSYR
+253 AHIETFHESIDRYR
-267 LYALDKETQ
+267 RYALDKETQ
-276 KVYNLAQGTEYY
+276 KVYSLDERPQYY
-288 PVPELLVFDVQN
+288 SGQELLVFDVQN

-314 DATAFVT
+314 DATDFET

-345 VNDSLFYQQIAR
+345 VNDSLFYQQIAS
-357 AEVAPVANK
+357 ADVAPEPNK
-366 SYRKASYQDIEYEIV
+366 SYREVYYQDIEYEIV
-381 QAYTTAEC
+381 QCYTTAEC
-389 MYSLVQKIDT
+389 MYMLIQKEDS
-399 KEFQVMTLD
+399 KEYQVMTLD

-423 LDNPKKLEHHT
+423 LGHPKQLEHHR
-434 QDIATGATDNFVF
+434 QHIATGATDDFVF
-447 QLKTEKGVYFLKCN
+447 QLETEKGVYFLKCN

-474 FEWGTTYLSWGKKQ
+474 FGWGTTYLSWGKKQ
-488 YYGDMDANDTF
+488 YYGDTDANYTF

-513 SSPDDIYDTQ
+513 SSPDEIYETR
-523 IMEQDEESVV
+523 IMEQDEDAIV

-556 ALKGESSLLYQYFP
+556 ALKGESILLYQYFP
-570 VEELSSVNTPSCLKA
+570 VEEMSSENSLSTLKA

-596 AKEKRYYWVKVK
+596 TKEDEYFWVKVK

>member
-1 MRICILSFFFFFSCT
+1 MTFFFSCT
-16 ALAQGSVVTGEFKQE
+16 ALAQGSIVTGEFKQE
-31 YRTINLYGNIRKALF
+31 YRTMNLYGNIRKALF

-90 KYDIPISFEILPIP
+90 KYDIPISFEILPIT
-104 NAPDVYYT
+104 NAPYVYYT

-466 EKTLLGKE
+466 EKILLGKK

-513 SSPDDIYDTQ
+513 SSPDDIYDTR

-556 ALKGESSLLYQYFP
+556 ALKGKSSLLYQYFP

>member
-1 MRICILSFFFFFSCT
+1 MIRYIILTFFFCCT
-16 ALAQGSVVTGEFKQE
+16 ALAQGSMVTGEFKQE
-31 YRTINLYGNIRKALF
+31 YRTMYLYRNIRKALF
-46 VLEKGNVYLLEDR
+46 VLEKGNVYLLKDR

-104 NAPDVYYT
+104 NATDVYYT

-117 TDEQGKKI
+117 TDRGGKKVEI
-125 TLSYPEELPL
+125 SYPEELPL

-146 IYYQEINNRD
+146 IYYREINNND
-156 DFRDIPQWIETLSST
+156 DFRDIPQWIEALSSK
-171 QKVTIINQKNW
+171 QEVTTIEIMHW
-182 EGVSKDGKRVGGSK
+182 DGMDKDGKRVGGSK
-196 EYKQERL
+196 EFKEQEL
-203 MSELAQEK
+203 MSKLAQER

-231 EDWRKWWQRF
+231 EDWRKWWQQF

-253 VHIETFQEFIDSYR
+253 AHIETFQKSIDGYR

-276 KVYNLAQGTEYY
+276 KVYSLDERPQYY
-288 PVPELLVFDVQN
+288 SGQELLVFDVQN
-300 DKVERGRIYSEKQP
+300 DKVERGRIYSKEQP
-314 DATAFVT
+314 DATGFET
-321 FYAQNDTLYT
+321 FYAQRDTLYT

-345 VNDSLFYQQIAR
+345 VNDSLFYQQIAS
-357 AEVAPVANK
+357 ADVVPKLNK
-366 SYRKASYQDIEYEIV
+366 SYRKASYRDIKCHIV
-381 QAYTTAEC
+381 QTYTTAEC
-389 MYSLVQKIDT
+389 MYMLIQKEDT
-399 KEFQVMTLD
+399 NEYQVMTLD

-418 PLNPL
+418 LLNPL
-423 LDNPKKLEHHT
+423 LDNPKQLEYHS

-474 FEWGTTYLSWGKKQ
+474 FEWATTYLSWGSKQ

-499 DFYSIASPSQKHSV
+499 DFYTIATPSKGHRV
-513 SSPDDIYDTQ
+513 SSPDDIHDTR

-556 ALKGESSLLYQYFP
+556 ALKGKSSLLYQYFP
-570 VEELSSVNTPSCLKA
+570 VEELSSENTPSCLKA
-585 FKINGQWHVFF
+585 FKIDGQWHVFF
-596 AKEKRYYWVKVK
+596 TKEDEYFWVKVK